1 MVAFEVRRIPRI
13 GGGSG
18 ALARLYGCS
27 APRSSGRPRLCP
39 ETSIDADTC
48 LGWLLIH
55 VRAGLPGGRPRCT
68 AQAAR
73 YENAGVRYGW
83 RYAAAGISPTEA
95 LAGTVPKEA
104 LLSLAAVA
112 NGVLP
117 APAGT
122 GTTGIDWATT
132 RARLGHTR

>member
-1 MVAFEVRRIPRI
+1 MHRPGRAVR
-13 GGGSG
+13 
-18 ALARLYGCS
+18 
-27 APRSSGRPRLCP
+27 GRR
-39 ETSIDADTC
+39 
-48 LGWLLIH
+48 
-55 VRAGLPGGRPRCT
+55 RPLR
-68 AQAAR
+68 
-73 YENAGVRYGW
+73 W

-122 GTTGIDWATT
+122 GMTGIDWATT